1 MHSTKADRPNGVC
14 SVRSTSTP
22 PANPRTAPF
31 SGPATRAPT
40 IVSSKMASGRTWS
53 MWMFASRLPLMMNM
67 TASTAGTLS
76 AGVTIRDHSCA
87 GRPLKDFHELQ
98 AAEVDGWCDLDVGL
112 HSPWRGVH
120 ALDDAHRDALGVA
133 PALQPRRHHLVAL
146 GHLAL
151 VIEEVEAQRLAGT
164 VARGHGL

>member
-53 MWMFASRLPLMMNM
+53 MWMLASRLPLRMNM

-76 AGVTIRDHSCA
+76 AGVTSPHHSCA
-87 GRPLKDFHELQ
+87 GCPLKDLYELQ
-98 AAEVDGWCDLDVGL
+98 AAEVDGRRDLDVGL
-112 HSPWRGVH
+112 HGARCGVH
-120 ALDDAHRDALGVA
+120 ALDD
-133 PALQPRRHHLVAL
+133 
-146 GHLAL
+146 
-151 VIEEVEAQRLAGT
+151 T
-164 VARGHGL
+164 